1 MTRGQVLSAVVEK
14 RVKRMSKVLLAHGDG
29 GLLTHRLIKELFL
42 EAFDPEI
49 LCELSDAAGITG
61 SERMA
66 FATDSF
72 VVDPI
77 FFPGGDIGKLAVAGT
92 VNDLSV
98 YGAVPK
104 YLSVGFILEEG
115 LPMEDLRKIACSL
128 GKAAKGAGVK
138 IAAGDTKV
146 VEKGKLDKIFIN
158 TSGVGEVLD
167 NYSQIENIREGDVVI
182 VSGNVGD
189 HGAAIIS
196 RRAGI
201 GLESD
206 IVSDCAALNHIVIPL
221 WQNFESVR
229 LMRDP
234 TRGGVATTLKEIAET
249 MEDKDIELIE
259 ESIPVDVQV
268 RAASEVLGL
277 DPLYLANEG
286 KFLLICGEEEAE
298 KALEFIRNFPEGC
311 NAQEI
316 GRVTAGKG
324 YVRLKTPL
332 GGTKLLDMLAGAQ
345 LPRIC

>member
-1 MTRGQVLSAVVEK
+1 
-14 RVKRMSKVLLAHGDG
+14 MSKILLAHGDG
-29 GLLTHRLIKELFL
+29 GLLTHQLIKDLFL

-49 LCELSDAAGITG
+49 LCELSDAAGITC
-61 SERMA
+61 SEKMA

-77 FFPGGDIGKLAVAGT
+77 FFPGGNIGKLAVAGT

-104 YLSVGFILEEG
+104 YISVGFLLEEG
-115 LPMEDLRKIACSL
+115 LPIEDLRTIAFSL
-128 GKAAKGAGVK
+128 GETARKAGVK

-146 VEKGKLDKIFIN
+146 VERGKLDKIFIN
-158 TSGVGEVLD
+158 TSGVGELLE
-167 NYSQIENIREGDVVI
+167 NHSNTENIKEGDAVI

-189 HGAAIIS
+189 HGAAIMS

-221 WQNFESVR
+221 WKEFKSVR

-234 TRGGVATTLKEIAET
+234 TRGGVATTLKEIA
-249 MEDKDIELIE
+249 DSAGKDIELVE
-259 ESIPVDVQV
+259 ENIPFDPQV
-268 RAASEVLGL
+268 LGVSELLGL

-286 KFLLICGEEEAE
+286 KFLLICGNEEVAGI
-298 KALEFIRNFPEGC
+298 LDFIRTFPEGR

-316 GRVTAGKG
+316 GRVVTGSG

>member
-1 MTRGQVLSAVVEK
+1 
-14 RVKRMSKVLLAHGDG
+14 MSKILLAHGDG
-29 GLLTHRLIKELFL
+29 GLLTHQLIKEVFL
-42 EAFDPEI
+42 EAFDTEI
-49 LCELSDAAGITG
+49 LCELSDAAGIVG
-61 SERMA
+61 SEKMA

-104 YLSVGFILEEG
+104 YISVSFLLEEG
-115 LPMEDLRKIACSL
+115 LPLEDLKTIAVSL
-128 GKAAKGAGVK
+128 GATARKAGVK

-146 VEKGKLDKIFIN
+146 VERGKLDKIFIN
-158 TSGVGEVLD
+158 TSGVGELLD
-167 NYSQIENIREGDVVI
+167 NYSQVENIREGDVLI

-196 RRAGI
+196 RRAGL
-201 GLESD
+201 GFESD

-221 WQNFESVR
+221 WKEFKSIRV
-229 LMRDP
+229 MRDP
-234 TRGGVATTLKEIAET
+234 TRGGVATTLKEIAES
-249 MEDKDIELIE
+249 MRKDFELE
-259 ESIPVDVQV
+259 EEKIPIDPQV
-268 RAASEVLGL
+268 GGVSEALGL

-286 KFLLICGEEEAE
+286 KFLLVCGQDEAP
-298 KALEFIRNFPEGC
+298 AIIDFIRGFPEGT
-311 NAQEI
+311 NAAEI
-316 GRVTAGKG
+316 GRVIAGKG
-324 YVRLKTPL
+324 HVRMRTPL

>member
-1 MTRGQVLSAVVEK
+1 MDLVCFGIISQK
-14 RVKRMSKVLLAHGDG
+14 RVESMSRVLLAHGDG
-29 GLLTHRLIKELFL
+29 GLLTHNLIKDLFL

-49 LCELSDAAGITG
+49 LCELSDAAGIDCG
-61 SERMA
+61 EKMA

-77 FFPGGDIGKLAVAGT
+77 FFPGGNIGKLAVAGT
-92 VNDLSV
+92 VNDLAV

-104 YLSVGFILEEG
+104 YISVGFILEEG
-115 LPMEDLRKIACSL
+115 LPLEDLRTIAYSL
-128 GKAAKGAGVK
+128 GETARAAGVK

-158 TSGVGEVLD
+158 TSGIGELLD
-167 NYSQIENIREGDVVI
+167 NHSRVESIQEGDAVI

-221 WQNFESVR
+221 WQEIKSVR

-234 TRGGVATTLKEIAET
+234 TRGGVATTLKEIAEA
-249 MEDKDIELIE
+249 MQNKDIELLE
-259 ESIPVDVQV
+259 EDIPIDAQV
-268 RAASEVLGL
+268 KAASELLGL

-286 KFLLICGEEEAE
+286 KFLLICGKEDAGR
-298 KALEFIRNFPEGC
+298 AMDLIRSFPEGR
-311 NAQEI
+311 NARVI
-316 GRVTAGKG
+316 GSVIPGQG
-324 YVRLKTPL
+324 NVRLRTPL